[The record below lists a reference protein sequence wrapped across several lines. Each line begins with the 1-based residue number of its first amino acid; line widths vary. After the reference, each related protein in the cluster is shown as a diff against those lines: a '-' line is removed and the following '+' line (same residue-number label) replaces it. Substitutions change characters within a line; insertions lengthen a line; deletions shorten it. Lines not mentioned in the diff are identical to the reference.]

1 MTSTRHLDGE
11 QEGTD
16 PRARREGCG
25 RAALA
30 FGLMGVAVL
39 VAGVVALVFDLTPVV
54 LFWTIL
60 SGLLTGLVAVVVS
73 GILGPRRS
81 DRGVATSSRAARVG
95 AVVGAVAFV
104 ASGALFAFAI
114 YGDDDEI
121 EDCVHGARTAS
132 AEQKCYEG
140 DLVDF
145 IDRNL
150 MN

>member
-1 MTSTRHLDGE
+1 M
-11 QEGTD
+11 
-16 PRARREGCG
+16 
-25 RAALA
+25 AALT
-30 FGLMGVAVL
+30 FGLMGAAGLAV
-39 VAGVVALVFDLTPVV
+39 GVVALALDLTPVV

-60 SGLLTGLVAVVVS
+60 GGLLTGLVAVVVS

-81 DRGVATSSRAARVG
+81 DRRAATGRRAARVG

-114 YGDDDEI
+114 YSDDQDI
-121 EDCVHGARTAS
+121 EDCVLGARTAS

-140 DLVDF
+140 DIIDF

-150 MN
+150 VN